1 MTALFQ
7 YFLFITE
14 KHKVMRN
21 TRTQTSPQ
29 ESISSEE
36 SPLQTPLPRKRPPIP
51 ISRYDLPRSRAKG
64 SHSDADR
71 RAEKKARVRF
81 ESDVTP
87 RLPSYMK
94 EMTHK
99 GKLVSLNKQSA
110 ILGPTDSKKQI

>member
-1 MTALFQ
+1 M
-7 YFLFITE
+7 
-14 KHKVMRN
+14 VRN

-51 ISRYDLPRSRAKG
+51 ISRYDWPRSRAKG
-64 SHSDADR
+64 PRSDADR

-81 ESDVTP
+81 ESDISP
-87 RLPSYMK
+87 RLLSYKK

-99 GKLVSLNKQSA
+99 GRLVSLQGIRAENDKRQISRPKRA
-110 ILGPTDSKKQI
+110 RPASLKKKLVA

>member
-1 MTALFQ
+1 M
-7 YFLFITE
+7 
-14 KHKVMRN
+14 VRN

-51 ISRYDLPRSRAKG
+51 MSRYDLPRSRAKG
-64 SHSDADR
+64 SRSDADM

-81 ESDVTP
+81 ESDIAP
-87 RLPSYMK
+87 RLPSYTR

-99 GKLVSLNKQSA
+99 GKLQMNYMKDHIFELRRK
-110 ILGPTDSKKQI
+110 I